1 LTPIFSDLCP
11 GIDNQ
16 GWFVQIGG
24 ARWRPPMNDDL
35 HETARFLGISTA
47 IWFWFLLLTAC
58 GIGFFWKIE
67 PYFMQ
72 QETQNTRQS
81 NAYIT
86 SKQSALRTWMLS
98 WQELDN
104 QRREIKDPALRE
116 GVEAQQ
122 KGIVRQMK
130 QDADTIPNSVQPDI
144 KSFLSTH

>member
-1 LTPIFSDLCP
+1 
-11 GIDNQ
+11 
-16 GWFVQIGG
+16 
-24 ARWRPPMNDDL
+24 MNDDL